1 MKNANFTAGA
11 LALALS
17 IGGLATT
24 ANAATIYIGDCYTG
38 ACGTLTGSVR
48 VDLTQWSA
56 DQTRLVITNNTN
68 GFIDEL
74 GLFYTGGLPANTI
87 IAAFSAL
94 TGTVAQPSLSF
105 APTQNDNSGQALNVG
120 FDYQNSNQGGGRFEA
135 GEAVQF
141 NLDSAT
147 ANINILANLFTNL
160 GFAHIQAIAPGGGS
174 AKITACVAPDANCDN
189 IPDTPDVPEPTVM
202 ALLGLGLFSAG
213 LARRRKQ

>member
-1 MKNANFTAGA
+1 MKTANFTAGA
-11 LALALS
+11 FALALS
-17 IGGLATT
+17 LGGFATS
-24 ANAATIYIGDCYTG
+24 AHAATIYIGNCYTG
-38 ACGTLTGSVR
+38 DCGNLSGTVK
-48 VDLTQWSA
+48 VDLTQA
-56 DQTRLVITNNTN
+56 VGDVHLVITNNTN

-94 TGTVAQPSLSF
+94 TGTVAQPTLSF
-105 APTQNDNSGQALNVG
+105 GPTQNDNSGQSLNVG

-147 ANINILANLFTNL
+147 ANIFANLFTNL
-160 GFAHIQAIAPGGGS
+160 GFAHIQAIAPGGNS
-174 AKITACVAPDANCDN
+174 AKITACVAPDANCDG
-189 IPDTPDVPEPTVM
+189 IPDIPDVPEPTVM

-213 LARRRKQ
+213 FARRRK